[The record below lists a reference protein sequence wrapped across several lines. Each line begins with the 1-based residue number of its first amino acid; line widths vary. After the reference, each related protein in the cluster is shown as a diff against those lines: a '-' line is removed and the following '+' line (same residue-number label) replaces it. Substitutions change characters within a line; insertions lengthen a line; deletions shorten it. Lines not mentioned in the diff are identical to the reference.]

1 MADLKEGRGRGT
13 KRKLEGSVPG
23 GKRTRGEL
31 KFNRAF
37 YTKWSKWTQCTPMC
51 KTVRSRECKFSMV
64 CGQNKVHEEAYCYTS
79 GSRCETWYK
88 EGNTLVQ
95 LFDVKSH
102 SHKK

>member
-1 MADLKEGRGRGT
+1 M
-13 KRKLEGSVPG
+13 S
-23 GKRTRGEL
+23 KRTRGEL

-95 LFDVKSH
+95 LFDVKLYF
-102 SHKK
+102 HKK